1 MSSLQQRT
9 RVKHLVIVSLLR
21 KEMQWKE
28 SRKGFQCR
36 CLVPTLLT
44 VFLWGTVL
52 KPSSRVKTHMA
63 FSLKRIRIEL
73 VVNRAVWSRTDG
85 SLFPQTTV
93 WRKLQHHFLFTENS
107 RVKNKPLNALSFIKD
122 EKFLRQWYFHF
133 MEAHPEELQYS
144 KLQQLIIIKVHT
156 PRSQWELKL
165 DISKR
170 VHARENV
177 SDSRNWYSFLILSVS
192 EVSFSRP
199 MTDASSDNIQHPI
212 KNSTWGSH
220 TKCDN

>member
-9 RVKHLVIVSLLR
+9 RIKYLVIVSLLR

-44 VFLWGTVL
+44 VVLWGTVL
-52 KPSSRVKTHMA
+52 KPSSRVKTRMA

-107 RVKNKPLNALSFIKD
+107 RVKNKPLNALSYIKD

-144 KLQQLIIIKVHT
+144 KLQQLIIIKVHK
-156 PRSQWELKL
+156 PRS
-165 DISKR
+165 
-170 VHARENV
+170 
-177 SDSRNWYSFLILSVS
+177 
-192 EVSFSRP
+192 
-199 MTDASSDNIQHPI
+199 
-212 KNSTWGSH
+212 
-220 TKCDN
+220 

>member
-9 RVKHLVIVSLLR
+9 RVKYLVIVSLLR

-107 RVKNKPLNALSFIKD
+107 RVKNKPLNALSYIKD

-144 KLQQLIIIKVHT
+144 KLQQLIIIKVHK
-156 PRSQWELKL
+156 PRSRWELKL

-177 SDSRNWYSFLILSVS
+177 SDSRNWYSFLIRSVS
-192 EVSFSRP
+192 DASFPSDTRP
-199 MTDASSDNIQHPI
+199 MPPPI
-212 KNSTWGSH
+212 TFD
-220 TKCDN
+220 TQ